1 MPVYPERIHH
11 LLFCHELH
19 EFRISCH
26 PVALVC
32 LEKGVFSVCF
42 PQHSLNFEVR
52 HAADHIV
59 RHGRLSPESKV
70 PVVDSTDASLYFL
83 DRQLLL
89 RSRMASFWH
98 FCWNIRLLYSLRSKF
113 AAARLSWPDPTAAPL
128 PADRTAGNCAVS
140 SPGPGTHSPIPHQI
154 HKYKED

>member
-1 MPVYPERIHH
+1 MRRAVFKFF
-11 LLFCHELH
+11 LFRHELH
-19 EFRISCH
+19 EFRISCY

-32 LEKGVFSVCF
+32 LEKSVFSVCCF

-59 RHGRLSPESKV
+59 RLISTPGHRW
-70 PVVDSTDASLYFL
+70 PVLQYGSLRR

-89 RSRMASFWH
+89 HSRMASFWH
-98 FCWNIRLLYSLRSKF
+98 FCWNIRLLYSLRTEF
-113 AAARLSWPDPTAAPL
+113 AATRLSWTDPTAAPL